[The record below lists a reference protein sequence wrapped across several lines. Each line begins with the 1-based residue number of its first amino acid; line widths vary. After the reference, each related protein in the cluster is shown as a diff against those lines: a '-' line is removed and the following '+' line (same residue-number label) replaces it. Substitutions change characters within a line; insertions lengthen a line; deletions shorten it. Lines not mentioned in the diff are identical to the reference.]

1 MPSASVKDVA
11 ALAGVSVG
19 TVSNVLNR
27 PERVSDAVVQ
37 RVQTAIAELGFVRNN
52 AARQLRMGQG
62 SGIGMVVLDVGN
74 PFFASLIRGAEDRA
88 ARDRLS
94 VLVGNSDENEQREAG
109 YLTMFEQERI
119 RGVLISPVGDA
130 TPSLHRLR
138 DRGIPSVLVDRTS
151 LDRSFSSVAVDDVAG
166 GRLAAAHLIEQGF
179 RRIAFA
185 GGPFA
190 IEQVAHRYRGATEEV
205 ASSLPGGTVEK
216 LETENLTIEGG
227 QRVGAALAERA
238 AGDRPDAVFAANDLV
253 AIGLLQSLLQ
263 AGIRV
268 PEDVA
273 LIGYDDIAFA
283 SAAVVPLSSI
293 RQPSLEIGS
302 TAMDLLLQLTAKPD
316 AQPVHVEFQPALV
329 ARASSAALSSA
340 HTARR

>member
-27 PERVSDAVVQ
+27 PERVSDGVLE
-37 RVQTAIAELGFVRNN
+37 RVQAAIAELGFVRNN

-88 ARDRLS
+88 ARDGLS
-94 VLVGNSDENEQREAG
+94 VLVGNSDENEQREAN

-130 TPSLHRLR
+130 IPRLHRLR
-138 DRGIPSVLVDRTS
+138 ERGIPSVLVDRTS

-166 GRLAAAHLIEQGF
+166 GRLAASHLVEQGF
-179 RRIAFA
+179 RRVAYA

-190 IEQVAHRYRGATEEV
+190 IEQVADRYRGVAEEI
-205 ASSLPGGTVEK
+205 ASTLPGSGVET
-216 LETENLTIEGG
+216 LETDNLTLEGG
-227 QRVGAALAERA
+227 QRVGAALAGRRA
-238 AGDRPDAVFAANDLV
+238 SDRPDAVFAANDLV

-283 SAAVVPLSSI
+283 SAAVVPLTSI
-293 RQPSLEIGS
+293 RQPSQEIGA
-302 TAMDLLLQLTAKPD
+302 TAMDLLLQLTAQPD
-316 AQPVHVEFQPALV
+316 APPVHVEFQPALV
-329 ARASSAALSSA
+329 ARASTAA
-340 HTARR
+340 RG

>member
-27 PERVSDAVVQ
+27 PERVSDAVLQ
-37 RVQTAIAELGFVRNN
+37 RVQTAITELGFVRNN

-88 ARDRLS
+88 ARDGLS

-109 YLTMFEQERI
+109 YLDMFEQERI

-130 TPSLHRLR
+130 LPRLQRLR
-138 DRGIPSVLVDRTS
+138 ERGIPSVLVDRAS

-166 GRLAAAHLIEQGF
+166 GRLAAAHLVEQGF
-179 RRIAFA
+179 GRIAFA
-185 GGPFA
+185 GGPLA
-190 IEQVAHRYRGATEEV
+190 IEQVADRYRGAADEL
-205 ASSLPGGTVEK
+205 ASARPGATIEK

-227 QRVGAALAERA
+227 QRVGAALAGRA

-263 AGIRV
+263 AGVRV

-273 LIGYDDIAFA
+273 LVGYDDIAFA
-283 SAAVVPLSSI
+283 SAAVVPLSSV

-302 TAMDLLLQLTAKPD
+302 TAMDLLLQLTAHPD
-316 AQPVHVEFQPALV
+316 APPVHVEFQPALIP
-329 ARASSAALSSA
+329 RDS
-340 HTARR
+340 TRRR

>member
-27 PERVSDAVVQ
+27 PERVSDAVLQ
-37 RVQTAIAELGFVRNN
+37 RVQAAITELGFVRNN
-52 AARQLRMGQG
+52 AARQLRMGQ
-62 SGIGMVVLDVGN
+62 SNGIGMVVLDVGN

-88 ARDRLS
+88 ARDGLS

-130 TPSLHRLR
+130 IPRLHRLR
-138 DRGIPSVLVDRTS
+138 ERGIPSVLVDRTS

-166 GRLAAAHLIEQGF
+166 GRLAAAHLAEQGF
-179 RRIAFA
+179 RRIAYA

-190 IEQVAHRYRGATEEV
+190 IDQVADRYRGAEQEIA
-205 ASSLPGGTVEK
+205 ASIPGAGIEK
-216 LETENLTIEGG
+216 LETDSLTIEGG
-227 QRVGAALAERA
+227 RAVGAALAARRPE
-238 AGDRPDAVFAANDLV
+238 DRPDAVFAANDLI
-253 AIGLLQSLLQ
+253 AIGLLQTLLQ
-263 AGIRV
+263 HGIRV
-268 PEDVA
+268 PEDIA

-283 SAAVVPLSSI
+283 SASAVPLSSI
-293 RQPSLEIGS
+293 RQPSHEIGS
-302 TAMDLLLQLTAKPD
+302 TAMDLLLQLTDQPD
-316 AQPVHVEFQPALV
+316 ASPVHVEFQPSLV
-329 ARASSAALSSA
+329 ARASTALA
-340 HTARR
+340 PRR

>member
-27 PERVSDAVVQ
+27 PERVSDGVVE
-37 RVQTAIAELGFVRNN
+37 RVQSAIAELGFVRNN

-88 ARDRLS
+88 ARDGLS

-130 TPSLHRLR
+130 IPRLHRLR
-138 DRGIPSVLVDRTS
+138 ERGIPSVLVDRTS

-166 GRLAAAHLIEQGF
+166 GRLAAAHLAERGF
-179 RRIAFA
+179 TRIAFA

-190 IEQVAHRYRGATEEV
+190 IEQVSDRYRGAADELAT
-205 ASSLPGGTVEK
+205 SRPRSTIEK
-216 LETENLTIEGG
+216 LQTDNLTIEGG
-227 QRVGAALAERA
+227 RRVGAALASRSAE
-238 AGDRPDAVFAANDLV
+238 DRPDAVFAANDLV

-263 AGIRV
+263 AGVRV

-293 RQPSLEIGS
+293 RQPSQEIGS
-302 TAMDLLLQLTAKPD
+302 TAMDLLLQLTAQPD
-316 AQPVHVEFQPALV
+316 APPVHVEFQPALV
-329 ARASSAALSSA
+329 ARASSAA
-340 HTARR
+340 R

>member
-27 PERVSDAVVQ
+27 PERVSDAVLQ
-37 RVQTAIAELGFVRNN
+37 RVQAAIAELGFVRNN
-52 AARQLRMGQG
+52 AARQLRMGRG

-88 ARDRLS
+88 ARDGLS

-130 TPSLHRLR
+130 TPRLHRLR
-138 DRGIPSVLVDRTS
+138 ERGIPSVLVDRTS

-166 GRLAAAHLIEQGF
+166 GRLAVEHLAAQGF

-190 IEQVAHRYRGATEEV
+190 IEQVADRFRGGARALEE
-205 ASSLPGGTVEK
+205 SHPGRT
-216 LETENLTIEGG
+216 LERLDTENLTIESGR
-227 QRVGAALAERA
+227 RVGAALAARDVA
-238 AGDRPDAVFAANDLV
+238 DRPDAVFAANDLV

-268 PEDVA
+268 PEDIA
-273 LIGYDDIAFA
+273 LVGYDDIAFA
-283 SAAVVPLSSI
+283 SAAVVPLSSV
-293 RQPSLEIGS
+293 RQPSHEIGS
-302 TAMDLLLQLTAKPD
+302 TAMDLLLQFTAEPD
-316 AQPVHVEFQPALV
+316 APPVHVEFQPSLV
-329 ARASSAALSSA
+329 SRESSAGS
-340 HTARR
+340 

>member
-27 PERVSDAVVQ
+27 PERVSDAVLL
-37 RVQTAIAELGFVRNN
+37 RVQSAITELGFVRNN
-52 AARQLRMGQG
+52 AARQLRMGRG

-88 ARDRLS
+88 ARDDLS
-94 VLVGNSDENEQREAG
+94 VLVGNSDESELREAG

-130 TPSLHRLR
+130 IPRLQRLR
-138 DRGIPSVLVDRTS
+138 ERGIPSVLVDRTS
-151 LDRSFSSVAVDDVAG
+151 LDHSFSSVAVDDVAG
-166 GRLAAAHLIEQGF
+166 GRLAASHLAERGF

-190 IEQVAHRYRGATEEV
+190 IEQVADRYRGAAE
-205 ASSLPGGTVEK
+205 ALPGREVER
-216 LETENLTIEGG
+216 LDTENLTIESG
-227 QRVGAALAERA
+227 QRVGAALAARA
-238 AGDRPDAVFAANDLV
+238 PEDRPEAVFAANDLI
-253 AIGLLQSLLQ
+253 AIGLLQSLLL
-263 AGIRV
+263 AGLRV
-268 PEDVA
+268 PDDVA

-283 SAAVVPLSSI
+283 SAAAVPLSSI
-293 RQPSLEIGS
+293 RQPSHEIGS
-302 TAMDLLLQLTAKPD
+302 TAMDLLLQLTAEPD
-316 AQPVHVEFQPALV
+316 APPVHVEFQPSLI
-329 ARASSAALSSA
+329 ARAS
-340 HTARR
+340 TGAR

>member
-27 PERVSDAVVQ
+27 PERVSDAVLQ
-37 RVQTAIAELGFVRNN
+37 RVQSAITELGFVRNN
-52 AARQLRMGQG
+52 AARQLRMGQS

-88 ARDRLS
+88 ARDGLS
-94 VLVGNSDENEQREAG
+94 VLVGNSDENEQREAS

-130 TPSLHRLR
+130 IPRLHRLR
-138 DRGIPSVLVDRTS
+138 ERGIPSVLVDRTS
-151 LDRSFSSVAVDDVAG
+151 IDRSFSSVAVDDVVG
-166 GRLAAAHLIEQGF
+166 GRLAAAHLVERGSQ
-179 RRIAFA
+179 RIAYA

-190 IEQVAHRYRGATEEV
+190 IEQVADRYRGAAEELT
-205 ASSLPGGTVEK
+205 ASRPGSTIEK
-216 LETENLTIEGG
+216 LETDSLTIESGR
-227 QRVGAALAERA
+227 RVGAALAERRPA
-238 AGDRPDAVFAANDLV
+238 DRPDAVFAANDLV
-253 AIGLLQSLLQ
+253 AIGLLQALLQ
-263 AGIRV
+263 QGIRV

-273 LIGYDDIAFA
+273 LVGYDDIAFA

-293 RQPSLEIGS
+293 RQPSHEIGS
-302 TAMDLLLQLTAKPD
+302 TAMDLLLQLTEHPD
-316 AQPVHVEFQPALV
+316 APPVHVEFQPSLV
-329 ARASSAALSSA
+329 ARASSAPRA
-340 HTARR
+340 

>member
-27 PERVSDAVVQ
+27 PERVSEPVLQ
-37 RVQTAIAELGFVRNN
+37 RVQEAIAELGFVRNN

-88 ARDRLS
+88 AREGLS

-130 TPSLHRLR
+130 IPRLHRLR

-166 GRLAAAHLIEQGF
+166 GGLAAAHLAEQGF

-190 IEQVAHRYRGATEEV
+190 IEQVADRYRGAEETL
-205 ASSLPGGTVEK
+205 ASSRPGSGVEK
-216 LETENLTIEGG
+216 LETESLTIESG
-227 QRVGAALAERA
+227 QRVGAALADRA
-238 AGDRPDAVFAANDLV
+238 PEDRPDAVFAANDLI

-293 RQPSLEIGS
+293 RQPSHEIGS
-302 TAMDLLLQLTAKPD
+302 TAMDLLLQLTAEPD
-316 AQPVHVEFQPALV
+316 APPVHVEFQPALV
-329 ARASSAALSSA
+329 PRQS
-340 HTARR
+340 TARP

>member
-27 PERVSDAVVQ
+27 PERVSDAVLQ
-37 RVQTAIAELGFVRNN
+37 RVQSAIAELGFVRNN

-88 ARDRLS
+88 ARDGLS

-130 TPSLHRLR
+130 TARLQRLR
-138 DRGIPSVLVDRTS
+138 ERGIPSVLVDRTS

-166 GRLAAAHLIEQGF
+166 GCLAASHLADRGF

-190 IEQVAHRYRGATEEV
+190 IEQVADRYRGAADELAV
-205 ASSLPGGTVEK
+205 SLPGSTIEK
-216 LETENLTIEGG
+216 LETDSLTIEGG
-227 QRVGAALAERA
+227 QRVGAALAERRPE
-238 AGDRPDAVFAANDLV
+238 DRPDAVFAANDLL
-253 AIGLLQSLLQ
+253 AIGLLQTLLQ
-263 AGIRV
+263 HGIRV
-268 PEDVA
+268 PEEMA

-293 RQPSLEIGS
+293 RQPSHEIGS
-302 TAMDLLLQLTAKPD
+302 TAMDLLLQLTAQPD
-316 AQPVHVEFQPALV
+316 APPVHVEFQPSLV
-329 ARASSAALSSA
+329 ARESTAAGA
-340 HTARR
+340 

>member
-1 MPSASVKDVA
+1 VPSASVKDVA

-27 PERVSDAVVQ
+27 PERVSDAVLQ
-37 RVQTAIAELGFVRNN
+37 RVQAAITELGFVRNN

-88 ARDRLS
+88 ARDGLS
-94 VLVGNSDENEQREAG
+94 VLVGNSDENEQRESA

-130 TPSLHRLR
+130 ISRLHRLR
-138 DRGIPSVLVDRTS
+138 ERGIPSVLVDRTS
-151 LDRSFSSVAVDDVAG
+151 SDRSFSSVSVDDVAG
-166 GRLAAAHLIEQGF
+166 GHLAVTHLAEQGF
-179 RRIAFA
+179 GRIAFA

-190 IEQVAHRYRGATEEV
+190 IEQVADRFRGGADALAQAV
-205 ASSLPGGTVEK
+205 PGRALER
-216 LETENLTIEGG
+216 LETENLTIESGR
-227 QRVGAALAERA
+227 RVGAALAARSA
-238 AGDRPDAVFAANDLV
+238 ADRPDAVFAANDLV

-263 AGIRV
+263 AGLRV

-273 LIGYDDIAFA
+273 LIGYDDIVFA
-283 SAAVVPLSSI
+283 SAAVVPLSSV
-293 RQPSLEIGS
+293 RQPSHEIGS
-302 TAMDLLLQLTAKPD
+302 TAMDLLLQLTGEPD
-316 AQPVHVEFQPALV
+316 APPVHVEFQPALV
-329 ARASSAALSSA
+329 ARESSAS
-340 HTARR
+340 

>member
-27 PERVSDAVVQ
+27 PERVSDAVLQ
-37 RVQTAIAELGFVRNN
+37 RVQAAITELGFVRNN
-52 AARQLRMGQG
+52 AARQLRMGQS

-88 ARDRLS
+88 ARDGLS

-130 TPSLHRLR
+130 IPRLHRLR
-138 DRGIPSVLVDRTS
+138 ERGIPSVLVDRTS

-166 GRLAAAHLIEQGF
+166 GRLAAAHLAEQGF
-179 RRIAFA
+179 RRLAYA

-190 IEQVAHRYRGATEEV
+190 IDQVADRYRGAEQELA
-205 ASSLPGGTVEK
+205 ASIPGAGIEK
-216 LETENLTIEGG
+216 LETDSLTIEGG
-227 QRVGAALAERA
+227 RAVGAALAARRPE
-238 AGDRPDAVFAANDLV
+238 DRPDAVFAANDLV
-253 AIGLLQSLLQ
+253 AIGLLQTLLQ
-263 AGIRV
+263 HGIRV
-268 PEDVA
+268 PEDIA

-283 SAAVVPLSSI
+283 SASAVPLSSI
-293 RQPSLEIGS
+293 RQPSHEIGS
-302 TAMDLLLQLTAKPD
+302 TAMDLLLQLTDQPD
-316 AQPVHVEFQPALV
+316 ASPVHVEFQPSLV
-329 ARASSAALSSA
+329 ARES
-340 HTARR
+340 TAPTSRR

>member
-27 PERVSDAVVQ
+27 PERVSDPVLQ
-37 RVQTAIAELGFVRNN
+37 RVQSAIAELGFVRNN

-88 ARDRLS
+88 AHDGLS

-130 TPSLHRLR
+130 TRRLQRLR
-138 DRGIPSVLVDRTS
+138 ERGIPAVLVDRTS

-166 GRLAAAHLIEQGF
+166 GRLAAGHLVERGF

-190 IEQVAHRYRGATEEV
+190 IEQVADRYRGAADEL
-205 ASSLPGGTVEK
+205 AASLPGSTIEK
-216 LETENLTIEGG
+216 LETDNLTIEGG
-227 QRVGAALAERA
+227 QRVGAALAERRPE
-238 AGDRPDAVFAANDLV
+238 DRPDAVFAANDLL
-253 AIGLLQSLLQ
+253 AIGLLQTLLQ
-263 AGIRV
+263 HGIRV
-268 PEDVA
+268 PEEMA

-293 RQPSLEIGS
+293 RQPSQEIGS
-302 TAMDLLLQLTAKPD
+302 TAMDLLLQLTAQPD
-316 AQPVHVEFQPALV
+316 APPVHVEFQPSLV
-329 ARASSAALSSA
+329 ARES
-340 HTARR
+340 TAGGA

>member
-27 PERVSDAVVQ
+27 PERVSAAALK
-37 RVQTAIAELGFVRNN
+37 RVQDAIAELGFVRNN

-62 SGIGMVVLDVGN
+62 IGVGMVVLDVGN

-88 ARDRLS
+88 ARDGLS
-94 VLVGNSDENEQREAG
+94 VLVGNSDENEQRESR

-119 RGVLISPVGDA
+119 RGVLISPVGDVV
-130 TPSLHRLR
+130 PRLHRLR
-138 DRGIPSVLVDRTS
+138 ERGIPSVLVDRTS

-166 GRLAAAHLIEQGF
+166 GRIAAEHLLANGF

-190 IEQVAHRYRGATEEV
+190 IEQVADRYRGAAEALGESTGDR
-205 ASSLPGGTVEK
+205 ALEK
-216 LETENLTIEGG
+216 FETESLTIESG
-227 QRVGAALAERA
+227 QRVGAAIASRPPE
-238 AGDRPDAVFAANDLV
+238 DRPDAVFAANDLI
-253 AIGLLQSLLQ
+253 AIGLLQSLLNN
-263 AGIRV
+263 GIRV
-268 PEDVA
+268 PDDIA

-293 RQPSLEIGS
+293 RQPSNEIGS
-302 TAMDLLLQLTAKPD
+302 TAMELLLQLTARPD
-316 AQPVHVEFQPALV
+316 APPVHVEFQPLLV
-329 ARASSAALSSA
+329 ARASSGA
-340 HTARR
+340 